1 MPASP
6 KGRREPANHDVARPR
21 PTRHP
26 RVTVHPNAGRRG
38 AALDYGPARPGGA
51 ARPSGRT
58 VDVSTIAKLVFG
70 MPWLAY
76 SAAVVGVLA
85 YPIAGLSST
94 VLVLA
99 CWVASGALIFHSRFE
114 ALIATR
120 LFGARP
126 PSVREQAVL
135 EPLWR
140 QVARRAEIE
149 PSSYRLWVEDT
160 DQINASAAAGHI
172 VTVTRYA
179 LTHLPPE
186 HLAAVL
192 AHELGHHRGGH
203 AWSSLL
209 MYWYSLPA
217 RLFTRAMIV
226 ASRVALGVFGAVVSF
241 IVELPFLLMVAGL
254 FLVGSFLV
262 SLIGGVGVL
271 VARLADAG
279 NYVLPALIVLALL
292 SPVLSPWFGRHAE
305 LGADRAAADLGYGA
319 ELIEYLDDEQRA
331 GMPVRAEMPLRVRLL
346 GSHPPV
352 DVRRR
357 SLLNY
362 LRRSGTA

>member
-1 MPASP
+1 MPASR
-6 KGRREPANHDVARPR
+6 KEP
-21 PTRHP
+21 PTRR
-26 RVTVHPNAGRRG
+26 RVHNE
-38 AALDYGPARPGGA
+38 A
-51 ARPSGRT
+51 ARPNQEKRSGVAARASGRT
-58 VDVSTIAKLVFG
+58 VDVSTVAKLVFG
-70 MPWLAY
+70 IPWLAY

-85 YPIAGLSST
+85 YPLGGLTAS
-94 VLVLA
+94 VLVLTG
-99 CWVASGALIFHSRFE
+99 WVASGTLIFYSRFE
-114 ALIATR
+114 VLIATH

-126 PSVREQAVL
+126 PTTRERAML
-135 EPLWR
+135 GPLWR
-140 QVARRAEIE
+140 EVAARAELE
-149 PSSYRLWVEDT
+149 PSSYQLWVEDT

-217 RLFTRAMIV
+217 RLFTRAMIL
-226 ASRVALGVFGAVVSF
+226 ASRVALWAFGAVVSF

-254 FLVGSFLV
+254 FVVGSFVV
-262 SLIGGVGVL
+262 SLVGGLGVL
-271 VARLADAG
+271 VAQLADAG

-292 SPVLSPWFGRHAE
+292 SPVLSPWFARRAE
-305 LGADRAAADLGYGA
+305 LGADRAAAELGYGP
-319 ELIEYLDDEQRA
+319 ELIEYFDDEQRA
-331 GMPVRAEMPLRVRLL
+331 GMPIRAETPLRVRLL
-346 GSHPPV
+346 GTHPPV
-352 DVRRR
+352 DARRR

-362 LRRSGTA
+362 LRKRGMA

>member
-6 KGRREPANHDVARPR
+6 RLPPSQHESAHHDVAQPKQNRRAGGAVRPSR
-21 PTRHP
+21 S
-26 RVTVHPNAGRRG
+26 AGSSG
-38 AALDYGPARPGGA
+38 ARPSGA
-51 ARPSGRT
+51 VRPSGRT
-58 VDVSTIAKLVFG
+58 VDVSTVAKLVFG
-70 MPWLAY
+70 IPWLVY

-85 YPIAGLSST
+85 YPLAGLTAS

-99 CWVASGALIFHSRFE
+99 AWVASGALIFYSRFE
-114 ALIATR
+114 VLIAAN

-126 PSVREQAVL
+126 PAARERAVL

-140 QVARRAEIE
+140 DVAARAEID
-149 PSSYRLWVEDT
+149 PASFQLWVEDT

-179 LTHLPPE
+179 VTHLPPE

-209 MYWYSLPA
+209 MFWYSLPG

-226 ASRVALGVFGAVVSF
+226 ASRVALWVFGAVVSF
-241 IVELPFLLMVAGL
+241 IVELPFLLMMAGL
-254 FLVGSFLV
+254 FLVGSFVV
-262 SLIGGVGVL
+262 SLVGGVGVV
-271 VARLADAG
+271 VARLAETG
-279 NYVLPALIVLALL
+279 NYVLAALIVLALL
-292 SPVLSPWFGRHAE
+292 SPVLSPWFARRAE
-305 LGADRAAADLGYGA
+305 LGADRAAADLGYGP
-319 ELIEYLDDEQRA
+319 ELIEYFDDEQRA
-331 GMPVRAEMPLRVRLL
+331 GMPVRAETPIRVRLL
-346 GSHPPV
+346 GTHPPV

-357 SLLNY
+357 RMLTY
-362 LRRSGTA
+362 LRGRGAA

>member
-6 KGRREPANHDVARPR
+6 NV
-21 PTRHP
+21 
-26 RVTVHPNAGRRG
+26 
-38 AALDYGPARPGGA
+38 PARQ
-51 ARPSGRT
+51 RGRS
-58 VDVSTIAKLVFG
+58 VDVPTVAKIVFG
-70 MPWLAY
+70 LPWLAY

-85 YPIAGLSST
+85 YPLGGLNASF
-94 VLVLA
+94 LVLGV
-99 CWVASGALIFHSRFE
+99 WVCSGALIFYGRIE
-114 ALIATR
+114 ALIATY

-126 PSVREQAVL
+126 PTTHERVVL

-140 QVARRAEIE
+140 DVAARAEID
-149 PSSYRLWVEDT
+149 PSSYQLWVEDT

-179 LTHLPPE
+179 LTQLPAP

-217 RLFTRAMIV
+217 RLFTRAMV
-226 ASRVALGVFGAVVSF
+226 TVSRVALWLVGTVIAA
-241 IVELPFLLMVAGL
+241 IVELPFLLMLVGL
-254 FLVGSFLV
+254 FVIGSLLV
-262 SLIGGVGVL
+262 SLVGGLGAL
-271 VARLADAG
+271 VVWLADTG

-292 SPVLSPWFGRHAE
+292 SPVLSPLFARRAE
-305 LGADRAAADLGYGA
+305 LGADQAAAELGYGPA
-319 ELIEYLDDEQRA
+319 LLEYFDDEQRA
-331 GMPVRAEMPLRVRLL
+331 GMPVRAETPMRVRLL
-346 GSHPPV
+346 GTHPPI

-357 SLLNY
+357 KLLDY
-362 LRRSGTA
+362 LRASGRA